1 MKYFKNKIRYIIIA
15 VTGLIL
21 YTIALT
27 GVSRV
32 VFKAPDEGRS
42 TVGGFVSNMIIKS
55 SDVSRKMRLLL
66 LKQPYYFPNK
76 NDKDGFN
83 HSYGDIS
90 TYPKL
95 LVSYKAGPFD
105 ARIELLDIKTGAKIK
120 EWIPDARQISELSFS
135 PEQPKEFEKGA
146 DLHFIHPLLLQDSS
160 VVFQTGFSLVKINA
174 ESKVLWVNN
183 ENMFHHSIEL
193 DASGNIYAT
202 GSSFKS
208 QAHNFLPD
216 TTKVRRRNLQDNNI
230 VRIDASSGKT
240 LLSKSVI
247 QILEENGLEE
257 LVYNNGYIISDPIHL
272 NDIQPALKDG
282 KYWKKDDL
290 LLSCRGLST
299 VFLYRPASNKIV
311 WYKQGP
317 WLSQHDPDFY
327 GDQRI
332 VVFGNDVIFDYPKS
346 NFIKR
351 GFHFVNG
358 TNQIYTYDFELDT
371 VMTPFKA
378 LMEREAIKTPT
389 QGRSEM
395 LPNGDI
401 FIEETDKGR
410 IIIGDSTRK
419 KVTFVK
425 RIDQE
430 HITELKWSRLVY

>member
-1 MKYFKNKIRYIIIA
+1 MKNFKGKIRYIIIA

-27 GVSRV
+27 GISRV

-42 TVGGFVSNMIIKS
+42 TFGGLVSNMIIKS
-55 SDVSRKMRLLL
+55 SDVSRKIRLLL
-66 LKQPYYFPNK
+66 LKQPYYFPNS
-76 NDKDGFN
+76 NDKDGFI
-83 HSYGDIS
+83 HTSGDIS

-105 ARIELLDIKTGAKIK
+105 ARIELLDIKSGAKIK
-120 EWIPDARQISELSFS
+120 EWIPDAKKISERSFS
-135 PEQPKEFEKGA
+135 EQQPKEFEKGA

-174 ESKVLWVNN
+174 DSEIEWVNN
-183 ENMFHHSIEL
+183 QNMFHHSVEL
-193 DASGNIYAT
+193 DANGHIYAT

-208 QAHNFLPD
+208 QQHAFLPD
-216 TTKVRRRNLQDNNI
+216 TANVYRRNLQDNNI
-230 VRIDASSGKT
+230 VRIDANTGHT
-240 LLSKSVI
+240 LMSKSVI
-247 QILEENGLEE
+247 EILEENELEE
-257 LVYNNGYIISDPIHL
+257 LIYNNGYIISDPIHL

-299 VFLYRPASNKIV
+299 VFLYRPSTNKVV
-311 WYKQGP
+311 WHKQGP
-317 WLSQHDPDFY
+317 WLSQHDPDYY
-327 GDQRI
+327 GDQHI
-332 VVFGNDVIFDYPKS
+332 VVFGNDVIFDFPKS
-346 NFIKR
+346 RFIKR
-351 GFHFVNG
+351 GFHFVND
-358 TNQIYTYDFELDT
+358 TNQIYSYDFEKDT
-371 VMTPFKA
+371 VTTPFSV
-378 LMEREAIKTPT
+378 LMKSEAIKTPT

-410 IIIGDSTRK
+410 IIFGDSIRK

-425 RIDQE
+425 RIDQD